1 MSAVQG
7 FAAPVASPAFL
18 SYPAAMLSINNGTI
32 SLYVFKEGLLSAM
45 GHDLRLSVREFR
57 IEADEERVT
66 ASFRTDS
73 IRVEG
78 AMRDGRLDDG
88 ALSPKQK
95 REVLDNIADKVL
107 QSRKFPEIA
116 FKGRRQGMKVI
127 GDLTMV
133 ARTNAVEL
141 TVANI
146 GGRFKWRVEIQPLR
160 WGIQPYSALFGALKI
175 QDRVAVEFDIPD
187 A

>member
-1 MSAVQG
+1 M
-7 FAAPVASPAFL
+7 ASPALL
-18 SYPAAMLSINNGTI
+18 SYPAAMLSINSGTV

-45 GHDLRLSVREFR
+45 GHDLRLGVREFR

-73 IRVEG
+73 IRVDG

-95 REVLDNIADKVL
+95 REILENMSEKVL
-107 QSRKFPEIA
+107 SIRKFPEIT
-116 FKGRRQGMKVI
+116 FRGRRQGMKVT

-133 ARTNAVEL
+133 GRTNPVEL

-146 GGRFKWRVEIQPLR
+146 GGRLKGRVEIQPLR
-160 WGIQPYSALFGALKI
+160 WGIQPFSALFGALKI
-175 QDRVAVEFDIPD
+175 QDRVAVDFDIPD